1 MRFELTILGSNSAIP
16 AHGRHPSAQ
25 ILNVNET
32 LYLIDCGEGTQ
43 MQLNKYR
50 IRKSKIKYILISHL
64 HGDHYFGLIGLITTM
79 NLIGRTEPLY
89 IYGPPALEQIIDI
102 QLDVSNLIL
111 KYDLNFSP
119 LNMQKPSRIIQNND
133 LKVEVIP
140 LNHRIPCVG
149 FIFKGN
155 KQPRKYLPE
164 VGLQYDIPVEA
175 IPGIKNGK
183 DFTTESG
190 EVIPNKMLT
199 ADPLPPKKFSYITDT
214 SYMESILSKV
224 QRSDLLYHEATFLDE
239 LAQRAKETF
248 HTTAIQAATIAKK
261 SRAKRLLIGHYSAKY
276 KELDGLLS
284 EARTVFPDTDL
295 AIEGQRFE
303 V

>member
-16 AHGRHPSAQ
+16 AHGRHPTAQ

-32 LYLIDCGEGTQ
+32 LHLIDCGEGTQ
-43 MQLNKYR
+43 MQLSKYR
-50 IRKSKIKYILISHL
+50 IRKSKIKYIFISHL

-79 NLIGRTEPLY
+79 NLIGRTDPLY
-89 IYGPPALEQIIDI
+89 LYGPPALQQIIDI

-111 KYDLNFSP
+111 KYELNFTP
-119 LNMQKPSRIIQNND
+119 LNMQKPSKILQNND
-133 LKVEVIP
+133 LTVEAIP

-149 FIFKGN
+149 FIFKGR

-164 VGLQYDIPVEA
+164 IGMKYNIPVEA

-183 DFTTESG
+183 DFITKSG
-190 EVIPNKMLT
+190 EVIANKILT
-199 ADPLPPKKFSYITDT
+199 EDPPTPKKFSYITDT

-224 QRSDLLYHEATFLDE
+224 QHSDLLYHEATFLDE
-239 LAQRAKETF
+239 LALRAKETF

-261 SRAKRLLIGHYSAKY
+261 SQAKRLLIGHYSAKY
-276 KELDGLLS
+276 KELDQLLT

-295 AIEGQRFE
+295 AIEGQCFE